1 MRVGVKRMVFAATA
15 SLLWLSGCETTSN
28 RFSDLFGSSA
38 DKPPAKSDDIV
49 TGSIKPDETVTG
61 SIGHRPLPA
70 DVGSAVEPIPPAM
83 PSNPNDDLSLGKM
96 NFRQGNYGL
105 AQRYFQRAVEAGPS
119 EAEAW
124 LGLAA
129 SYDRLRR
136 YDLADRAYEQLFRMR
151 GRAPDILNNQ
161 GYSYMMRGDFK
172 RARTT
177 LLEAQAK
184 DPANPY
190 IKNNLDLLEESVR
203 TRRAVR

>member
-1 MRVGVKRMVFAATA
+1 MRVGVKRIAFAAAA
-15 SLLWLSGCETTSN
+15 SLLWLSGCETTST
-28 RFSDLFGSSA
+28 RLSDLFGSSK
-38 DKPPAKSDDIV
+38 DKAASEDAAI
-49 TGSIKPDETVTG
+49 TGSIP
-61 SIGHRPLPA
+61 HAPPPA
-70 DVGSAVEPIPPAM
+70 DSGSAVEPFPPLT
-83 PSNPNDDLSLGKM
+83 PSSPHDDLSLGKM
-96 NFRQGNYGL
+96 NSRQGNYGL
-105 AQRYFQRAVEAGPS
+105 AERYFRRAVETGPR

-136 YDLADRAYEQLFRMR
+136 FDLADRAYDQLLRLT
-151 GRAPDILNNQ
+151 GGSPGVLNNQ
-161 GYSYMMRGDFK
+161 GYSYMLRGDFK
-172 RARTT
+172 RARIV

>member
-1 MRVGVKRMVFAATA
+1 MRVGVKRVGFAAAA
-15 SLLWLSGCETTSN
+15 SLLWLSGCETTST
-28 RFSDLFGSSA
+28 RLPDIFGA
-38 DKPPAKSDDIV
+38 NTDKPAAEDPAL
-49 TGSIKPDETVTG
+49 TGSIPG
-61 SIGHRPLPA
+61 SPPPA
-70 DVGSAVEPIPPAM
+70 DSGSAAEPVPPFK
-83 PSNPNDDLSLGKM
+83 PSDPHDDLSLGKM

-105 AQRYFQRAVEAGPS
+105 AEHYFQRAVETGPR

-136 YDLADRAYEQLFRMR
+136 FDLADRAYEQLVRLN
-151 GRAPDILNNQ
+151 GRTPGVLNNQ
-161 GYSYMMRGDFK
+161 GYSYMLRGDFR
-172 RARTT
+172 RAREI

-184 DPANPY
+184 DPTNPY